1 LRRCGTRPSRSSA
14 ASARIV
20 FIGYGLPDDDV
31 EVIYLF
37 KRSLFHL
44 RPAAITVIDFDP
56 DDPAVDVSKHRV
68 GQRYRT
74 LFGDTLN

>member
-1 LRRCGTRPSRSSA
+1 M
-14 ASARIV
+14 
-20 FIGYGLPDDDV
+20 
-31 EVIYLF
+31 IYLF